1 MTGSPGSTLTY
12 PRMRP
17 RRGAVR
23 VDSWWAKAWLRAV
36 EESSFGGEEARP
48 ARRIARAGDVGSIS
62 IEAGR
67 AYAAVDE
74 RDETW
79 TVELGLPVLDEAGQ
93 ELVVELVAAVAG
105 RIAALTSGQ
114 LPHQLV
120 EELEES
126 GVELL
131 PYGGEIDAACAC
143 DAWLSPCVHAVAV
156 LHQLGWMLDR
166 DPFVLL
172 TLRGLP
178 RAALL
183 ARLHDAAPSGGT
195 SSGAGPG
202 AGAGTDAE
210 SALAADLDLAHDAA
224 LLAARMLAALDR
236 PAPEDPADVERGR
249 PGGT

>member
-1 MTGSPGSTLTY
+1 MTGSSGSTLTY

-23 VDSWWAKAWLRAV
+23 VVSWWAKAWLRAV
-36 EESSFGGEEARP
+36 EESSFGGDELRP
-48 ARRIARAGDVGSIS
+48 AGRIARAGDVGSIS
-62 IEAGR
+62 IDRGR

-79 TVELGLPVLDEAGQ
+79 TVELGLPVLDDAGE
-93 ELVVELVAAVAG
+93 ELVVELVAAVSG
-105 RIAALTSGQ
+105 RIAALTSGE

-131 PYGGEIDAACAC
+131 PYGGEIEATCGC

-156 LHQLGWMLDR
+156 LHQLAWLLDR

-178 RAALL
+178 RAQLL
-183 ARLHDAAPSGGT
+183 ARLHEAGPARGTPSG
-195 SSGAGPG
+195 A
-202 AGAGTDAE
+202 DAE
-210 SALAADLDLAHDAA
+210 SALEADLDLAHDAA
-224 LLAARMLAALDR
+224 LLAARMLASLD
-236 PAPEDPADVERGR
+236 PAPEGPHRT
-249 PGGT
+249 GGP